1 MTNSQPASP
10 NFGFLAPHD
19 SQLVRLGTLAERY
32 FADDPNTCLI
42 KLRQFGELLAQL
54 VAAKAGMYVYDER
67 QIDLLRRLRD
77 KNIVVGK
84 VYRLFDELRFVGN
97 KANHALED
105 DSRTALSN
113 LKYAR
118 ELGVWFHKY
127 TTKQRNFEP
136 GAFVPP
142 PNPKQETW
150 ALKEELAKL
159 QEELNASRSK
169 AELAQIKAQQE
180 AQLRISAEELAYDA
194 EAAKVE
200 ALNHLATIQRLAET
214 QSPQKIQETIQE
226 AQIAGDKVDIDER
239 ETRRLIDAQLR
250 EAGWEADSE
259 NFTYANGT
267 RPQKNKNMAIA
278 EFPTENGRA
287 DYALFAGLQIVAV
300 VEAKRRSKD
309 VAADIE
315 QAKRYSRGFK
325 IPSLKQN
332 SNATQIEYF
341 TAGAWGEFKVP
352 FVFATN
358 GRDFLQQLRTKS
370 GIWFCDLRR
379 TQNLSRPLTTWYSP
393 QGLLDLLEQ
402 DIELAHQKLQ
412 QEGFNYNLEL
422 REYQILAIE
431 KIEATL
437 SEDIRSILVAM
448 ATGTGKTKTCIALVY
463 RLLKTKRFRR
473 VLFLVDRSALGEQ
486 AVNAFKDTR
495 MESLQTFAD
504 IFDIK
509 EPGEGAPDR
518 DTKVQI
524 ATVQSF
530 VKRLFYPSDDAT
542 IPTADTYDCIVVD
555 ECHRGYLLDRE
566 LSETE
571 LTFRDYND
579 YISKYRRVL
588 DHFDAVKIGLTA
600 TPALH
605 TTEIFGDPVYT
616 YSYRKAVIEGWL
628 IDHEPPIRIT
638 TRLSQSGI
646 SWQAGEAMEY
656 FDPAT
661 GEVDLVHAPDE
672 VTIEIEQF
680 NKQVITTEFNRVVC
694 ETLAPEI
701 DPSMPEKTLIFCVTN
716 DHADIVVDQLKQA
729 LEKEYG
735 SVDDDA
741 VIKITGNADKPL
753 HLIRR
758 FKNEANPKIAVT
770 VDLLTT
776 GIDVPPICNLV
787 FIRRVNSRILYEQ
800 MLGRA
805 TRRCDNINKEVF
817 RIFDAVDL
825 YNAIAPF
832 NQMKPVVVD
841 PNITFTQL
849 VDELDK
855 ERNAVASQDIVDQ
868 LLAKL
873 QRKHHSISDTNSQNI
888 ETAAGM
894 PLDDM
899 VEHLRQ
905 ASPQEV
911 KQWFS
916 QRKALSEA
924 LPKVIAQM
932 LDAKDGGRKPIL
944 ISHHDDEVISI
955 ERGYGNAEQ
964 PEDYLDNFQTFLRE
978 NINKIPALMVVTQR
992 PRNLTRAQLKEL
1004 RMLLDQAGYKETYLQ
1019 EAWRHFTNQDIA
1031 ASIIGFIRQ
1040 AAIGDALVPYSQ
1052 RVDKAIN
1059 KILAAQN
1066 WTTPQRKWLER
1077 IGKQL
1082 KVETVVDKEAFNT
1095 GEFKAQG
1102 GFNRINKV
1110 FQGKLETILV
1120 QINDA
1125 LWQDVG

>member
-1 MTNSQPASP
+1 MTNSQPVSP
-10 NFGFLAPHD
+10 NFGFLSSHD

-54 VAAKAGMYVYDER
+54 VAANAGMYVYDER

-118 ELGVWFHKY
+118 ELGIWFHKY
-127 TTKQRNFEP
+127 TTKQRNFDP

-142 PNPKQETW
+142 PNPKQETR

-159 QEELNASRSK
+159 REDLNASRSA
-169 AELAQIKAQQE
+169 AELAQIQAQQE
-180 AQLRISAEELAYDA
+180 AQLRVSAEELALEA
-194 EAAKVE
+194 EAAKLE
-200 ALNHLATIQRLAET
+200 ALNHLATIQATAET
-214 QSPQKIQETIQE
+214 QSPQTIKETIQE

-259 NFTYANGT
+259 NLIYGNGT

-278 EFPTENGRA
+278 EFPTEKGRA

-309 VAADIE
+309 VAANIE

-325 IPSLKQN
+325 IPSNNQTD
-332 SNATQIEYF
+332 ATQIEYS
-341 TAGAWGEFKVP
+341 TAGGPWSDFKVP
-352 FVFATN
+352 FVFSTN

-379 TQNLSRPLTTWYSP
+379 PQNLSRPLTTWYSP

-402 DIELAHQKLQ
+402 DIDQAHQKLQ

-422 REYQILAIE
+422 REYQINAIE
-431 KIEATL
+431 NIEAKL

-486 AVNAFKDTR
+486 AANAFKDTR

-509 EPGEGAPDR
+509 ELGEGAPER

-542 IPTADTYDCIVVD
+542 IPTADSYDCIVVD
-555 ECHRGYLLDRE
+555 ECHRGYLLDKE

-638 TRLSQSGI
+638 TRLSESGI
-646 SWQAGEAMEY
+646 SWQAGEEMEY
-656 FDPAT
+656 FDPMT

-672 VTIEIEQF
+672 VKIEIEQF
-680 NKQVITTEFNRVVC
+680 NKQVVTTEFNRVVC
-694 ETLAPEI
+694 EALASEI

-753 HLIRR
+753 QLIRR

-805 TRRCDNINKEVF
+805 TRRCDDINKEVF
-817 RIFDAVDL
+817 RIFDTVNL

-849 VDELDK
+849 VDDLEKVSD
-855 ERNAVASQDIVDQ
+855 AAASQDIVDQ

-873 QRKHHSISDTNSQNI
+873 QRKHHKLSDTNSQNI
-888 ETAAGM
+888 ELAAGM
-894 PLDDM
+894 TVEDM

-905 ASPQEV
+905 ASRQEV
-911 KQWFS
+911 KQWFA
-916 QRKALSEA
+916 QRKA
-924 LPKVIAQM
+924 IAQM
-932 LDAKDGGRKPIL
+932 LDDRDGGRQPIL
-944 ISHHDDEVISI
+944 ISRHDDEVISI
-955 ERGYGNAEQ
+955 ERGYGNAEK
-964 PEDYLDNFQTFLRE
+964 PEDYLENFQTFLRE
-978 NINKIPALMVVTQR
+978 NINKIPALIVVTQR
-992 PRNLTRAQLKEL
+992 PRELTRAQLKEL
-1004 RMLLDQAGYKETYLQ
+1004 RLLLDQAGYKETYLQ

-1040 AAIGDALVPYSQ
+1040 AAIGDALIPYSQ

-1066 WTTPQRKWLER
+1066 WSNPQRKWLER